1 MAQETKFWYLKHFNI
16 LEAVDKA
23 TMMKLNDMTTM
34 STVKANQPIYFP
46 DEQSASIFFL
56 KEGRVKISRISPEGQ
71 EIILDIIGPG
81 ELFGELGLIDPNS
94 DRDEIAQTMEETLIC
109 TMRVKDFESLMMGD
123 PNLNLKVT
131 KWMGLRLRKFEERIP
146 DLMFKDVNKR
156 IVGFLAKYAEEFG
169 KIKDGVVTIRPALSH
184 QDIGYLTGCARQTVT
199 TVLNKLRSDE
209 IIDFDRKHLLIKDYN
224 KLKTLYN

>member
-81 ELFGELGLIDPNS
+81 ELFGELGLIDQNS

>member
-184 QDIGYLTGCARQTVT
+184 QDIGYLTGCAR
-199 TVLNKLRSDE
+199 
-209 IIDFDRKHLLIKDYN
+209 
-224 KLKTLYN
+224 